1 MAENPDI
8 SDMKSADNDAI
19 RPAASPNESDYRK
32 VRACQVGRLM
42 LSYRLE
48 RKGRGRGGRL
58 SQKGLLDLMGRVKG
72 GGGYE
77 DYSHS
82 TVGRWESGEILPTK
96 ERLAVFGSALDL
108 DQAEIHGLLALA
120 GLEGD
125 SAGLEAGVGNG
136 DIHDVK
142 ASTPVGSGNSSGNA
156 GASGGR
162 EPSYPGAV
170 VRYCV
175 TRFVLPGLV
184 IAGAGYCLH
193 SLDLSESWMFALYV
207 VAIVVMV
214 LAQGFLKLWRSNQ
227 LRDLLFLSIFFILTA
242 PVLQMPLVG
251 TDVYGLYTIPGFA
264 GTPIIYLV
272 VLTANLL
279 QAAVA
284 GIVFDLLWRW
294 QYSSERGSSKAFYR
308 AVWVAVPPLALVY
321 ICNLLT
327 ARVAECFA
335 LLVVLPVVAGVL
347 ISLLLLRDR
356 QVKVSEW
363 DRRFLL
369 QASTGLNIVLTV
381 LGGVSILVFYWEPVL
396 LSDTHHTTLF
406 YSSPID
412 FNALGFPQAE
422 LLDRYRVTSSWS
434 SLTTLVYMAV
444 ILGGSLIATIY
455 RLGSGG
461 QVVPG
466 EAAVP
471 TGVVAKS
478 RQRSRRKGVDVR
490 YRPGSPDEY
499 RILQPV
505 RSSAAVAPY

>member
-1 MAENPDI
+1 MFEDPDI
-8 SDMKSADNDAI
+8 SDMESAENSAS
-19 RPAASPNESDYRK
+19 RPDDSPNEADYRK
-32 VRACQVGRLM
+32 VRARQVGRLM

-48 RKGRGRGGRL
+48 RKGRGKGGRL
-58 SQKGLLDLMGRVKG
+58 SQKGLLALMGRVKG

-96 ERLAVFGSALDL
+96 ERLEVFGSALDL
-108 DQAEIHGLLALA
+108 GQAEIHGLIALA

-125 SAGLEAGVGNG
+125 PAGLAAGVGKG
-136 DIHDVK
+136 DTRDVE
-142 ASTPVGSGNSSGNA
+142 ASTPVGSGDLSGNA
-156 GASGGR
+156 GASGGP
-162 EPSYPGAV
+162 EPSYPGEV
-170 VRYCV
+170 VRYCL

-184 IAGAGYCLH
+184 IAGVGYCLH
-193 SLDLSESWMFALYV
+193 SLDLSASWMFALYV
-207 VAIVVMV
+207 VAIAGMV
-214 LAQGFLKLWRSNQ
+214 LAQGFVKLWRSNQ
-227 LRDLLFLSIFFILTA
+227 LRDLLFVSIFFILTA

-272 VLTANLL
+272 ALIANLL
-279 QAAVA
+279 QAAA
-284 GIVFDLLWRW
+284 AAIVFDLLWRW
-294 QYSSERGSSKAFYR
+294 QYSSGRGSGKAFYR
-308 AVWVAVPPLALVY
+308 AAWVAVPPLALVY

-327 ARVAECFA
+327 ARVAECFS

-347 ISLLLLRDR
+347 ISLLVLRDR
-356 QVKVSEW
+356 QVTVSEW

-369 QASTGLNIVLTV
+369 QAAMGLTIALTV
-381 LGGVSILVFYWEPVL
+381 LGGVSIMAFYWQPVL

-412 FNALGFPQAE
+412 FNALGFPQSE

-490 YRPGSPDEY
+490 YRPGSLAGY
-499 RILQPV
+499 RMLQPV
-505 RSSAAVAPY
+505 RSSATVAPY